1 CKFLLIWLMIGKIKD
16 MLNNNFNNTKS
27 FVVLFMALLIG
38 STVFSQKM
46 ITRSGEIKF
55 DATVPGAMDEVI
67 GTNKTVSAIFDKST
81 TDLVVLGLVKS
92 FKFKSP
98 LMEEHFNENY
108 MESDKLPKASFKGK
122 VVNYKGKAGSY
133 DVEGDLTIHG
143 IANKVKTKMA
153 VVNDGVKL
161 LISGAFAIKLIDY
174 KLDVPALAK
183 KTLSETAKI
192 SIKLVLENK

>member
-1 CKFLLIWLMIGKIKD
+1 
-16 MLNNNFNNTKS
+16 MLNNKFKNMKRL
-27 FVVLFMALLIG
+27 VVLFTALLIG
-38 STVFSQKM
+38 STMFSQKM

-81 TDLVVLGLVKS
+81 SDLVVLALVKS
-92 FKFKSP
+92 FKFKSS

-122 VVNYKGKAGSY
+122 VFNYNGKAGSY

-153 VVNDGVKL
+153 VVNDGEKL
-161 LISGAFAIKLIDY
+161 MISGAFTIKLIDY

>member
-1 CKFLLIWLMIGKIKD
+1 MKRI
-16 MLNNNFNNTKS
+16 T
-27 FVVLFMALLIG
+27 VLFVALLIG

-81 TDLVVLGLVKS
+81 TELVILGLVKS
-92 FKFKSP
+92 FKFKSA

-108 MESDKLPKASFKGK
+108 MESDKLPKATFKGK
-122 VVNYKGKAGSY
+122 ILNYDAKAGSY

-143 IANKVKTKMA
+143 ITNKVKTKITT
-153 VVNDGVKL
+153 VNDSGKMVLSGV
-161 LISGAFAIKLIDY
+161 FNIKLSDY
-174 KLDVPALAK
+174 KLDVPSLAK
-183 KTLSETAKI
+183 KTLSENAKI
-192 SIKLVLENK
+192 SLKLALENK

>member
-1 CKFLLIWLMIGKIKD
+1 MKRLVALFTALI
-16 MLNNNFNNTKS
+16 
-27 FVVLFMALLIG
+27 IG
-38 STVFSQKM
+38 STMFSQKM

-81 TDLVVLGLVKS
+81 SDLVVLALVKS

-108 MESDKLPKASFKGK
+108 MESDKLPKATFKGK
-122 VVNYKGKAGSY
+122 VLNYNGKVGSY

-143 IANKVKTKMA
+143 ISNKVKSKMA
-153 VVNDGVKL
+153 VANDGEKL
-161 LISGAFAIKLIDY
+161 MISGAFIIKLIDY

-192 SIKLVLENK
+192 SIKLLLENK

>member
-1 CKFLLIWLMIGKIKD
+1 
-16 MLNNNFNNTKS
+16 MLNNKFKNMKRL
-27 FVVLFMALLIG
+27 VVLFIALLIG
-38 STVFSQKM
+38 STMFSQKM

-122 VVNYKGKAGSY
+122 VLDYNGKAGSY
-133 DVEGDLTIHG
+133 DVQGDLTIHG
-143 IANKVKTKMA
+143 VANKVKTKMA
-153 VVNDGVKL
+153 VANDGGKVVLSLAFTVKL
-161 LISGAFAIKLIDY
+161 SDY
-174 KLDVPALAK
+174 KIDVPALAK
-183 KTLSETAKI
+183 KTLAETAKI
-192 SIKLVLENK
+192 SMKLVLENK

>member
-1 CKFLLIWLMIGKIKD
+1 MNRLILLFIP
-16 MLNNNFNNTKS
+16 
-27 FVVLFMALLIG
+27 LFIVNMM
-38 STVFSQKM
+38 FSQKM

-55 DATVPGAMDEVI
+55 DATVQGAMDEVI

-81 TDLVVLGLVKS
+81 SDLVVLALVKS

-108 MESDKLPKASFKGK
+108 MESDKLPKATFKGK
-122 VVNYKGKAGSY
+122 VLNYKGKAGSY

-143 IANKVKTKMA
+143 FINKVKTKMA
-153 VVNDGVKL
+153 VAYSSEKL
-161 LISGAFAIKLIDY
+161 MISGAFNIKLSDY
-174 KLDVPALAK
+174 DIDVPALAK

>member
-1 CKFLLIWLMIGKIKD
+1 MKKLSILFFVLL
-16 MLNNNFNNTKS
+16 
-27 FVVLFMALLIG
+27 AG

-81 TDLVVLGLVKS
+81 GEIVVLGLVKS

-108 MESDKLPKASFKGK
+108 MESDKLPKTNFKGK
-122 VVNYKGKAGSY
+122 LLNYDGKAGNY

-143 IANKVKTKMA
+143 VTNKIKAKVAIT
-153 VVNDGVKL
+153 NDGDKVTV
-161 LISGAFAIKLIDY
+161 SGTFSIKLSDY
-174 KLDVPALAK
+174 KLEVPALAK
-183 KTLSETAKI
+183 KTLAETAKI
-192 SIKLVLENK
+192 ALKLSLENK

>member
-1 CKFLLIWLMIGKIKD
+1 MKTI
-16 MLNNNFNNTKS
+16 T
-27 FVVLFMALLIG
+27 VLFTALIIG
-38 STVFSQKM
+38 STMFSQKM

-81 TDLVVLGLVKS
+81 TDLVVLALVKS

-108 MESDKLPKASFKGK
+108 MESDKLPKATFKGK
-122 VVNYKGKAGSY
+122 VLNYNGKAGGY

-143 IANKVKTKMA
+143 VANKVKTKMA
-153 VVNDGVKL
+153 VANDGEKL
-161 LISGAFAIKLIDY
+161 MISGAFTIKLLDY
-174 KLDVPALAK
+174 KIDVPALAK

>member
-1 CKFLLIWLMIGKIKD
+1 MKRL
-16 MLNNNFNNTKS
+16 
-27 FVVLFMALLIG
+27 VVLFTALIIG
-38 STVFSQKM
+38 STMFSQKM

-67 GTNKTVSAIFDKST
+67 GTNKTVSAIFDKSST
-81 TDLVVLGLVKS
+81 ELVVLALVKS
-92 FKFKSP
+92 FKFKSA

-108 MESDKLPKASFKGK
+108 MESDKLPKASFNGK
-122 VVNYKGKAGSY
+122 ILNYNGKAGSY

-143 IANKVKTKMA
+143 FINKVKTKMA
-153 VVNDGVKL
+153 VAYSSEKL
-161 LISGAFAIKLIDY
+161 MISGAFNIKLSDY
-174 KLDVPALAK
+174 DIDVPALAK